1 MVLKRPLPLL
11 VLVVLVVLV
20 SMVVVASMACTA
32 PKPASAPL
40 AGNFTLLGEA
50 NDPQPLDQLLA
61 RSPHSVFLFFT
72 AECPVQKAHDER
84 MRATVAK
91 YKDKGVAFYA
101 VQSEAGTDIAAER
114 AEAQRRQIGM
124 PLLQDKGAAL
134 ADALGVEY
142 STHVVLLESN
152 RAIRYSGAEDSERV
166 HTGGG
171 VTPYLE
177 QALDAVLA
185 GKDPPVAKAEPLG
198 CPLRKH

>member
-1 MVLKRPLPLL
+1 MALNRSLRTLSL
-11 VLVVLVVLV
+11 VLTLG
-20 SMVVVASMACTA
+20 VAGCAGSGKPPAA
-32 PKPASAPL
+32 PV
-40 AGNFTLLGEA
+40 AGAFTLLGEQGE
-50 NDPQPLDQLLA
+50 PTPLDALLS
-61 RSPHSVFLFFT
+61 RSPRTVLLFFT

-91 YKDKGVAFYA
+91 YRDKGVAFYA
-101 VQSEAGTDIAAER
+101 VQAEAGADMAAER

-142 STHVVLLESN
+142 STHVVLLDDK
-152 RAIRYSGAEDSERV
+152 RVVHYSGAEDSERV
-166 HTGGG
+166 KATSA

-177 QALDAVLA
+177 QALDAMIA
-185 GKDPPVAKAEPLG
+185 GKEPQVTRSEPLG

>member
-1 MVLKRPLPLL
+1 MRIASSLHALALALL
-11 VLVVLVVLV
+11 VA
-20 SMVVVASMACTA
+20 VAASGCSTA
-32 PKPASAPL
+32 KPAAAPL
-40 AGNFTLLGEA
+40 AGNFTLVSEA
-50 NDPQPLDQLLA
+50 NEPEPLDSLLA
-61 RSPHSVFLFFT
+61 KSPHSVFLFFT

-91 YKDKGVAFYA
+91 YKPKGVAFYA
-101 VQSEAGTDIAAER
+101 VQSEAGADIAAER

-124 PLLQDKGAAL
+124 PLLQDKGAAF

-142 STHVVLLESN
+142 STHVVVMEPN
-152 RAIRYSGAEDSERV
+152 RVVRYSGAEDSERV
-166 HTGGG
+166 HTTGA

-185 GKDPPVAKAEPLG
+185 GQNPRIAKAEPLG